1 LSGFVIDTSAIIAVL
16 LREHDAD
23 LFRLYLDQQLLPMI
37 STATL
42 HEAYCVTTRE
52 DFPRKARQV
61 DDLLALVEPEIVAF
75 DLEQLIAARS
85 AYQRYGRGSGHK
97 ANLNMGDCFS
107 YALAKTRNLP
117 LLFKGDDFIHTDIEP
132 ALKPASTAGKA

>member
-1 LSGFVIDTSAIIAVL
+1 MSGFIIDTSAIVAIL

-23 LFRLYLDQQLLPMI
+23 DFRRYLDKRSSPMI

-42 HEAYCVTTRE
+42 HEAYCVSKRGS
-52 DFPRKARQV
+52 FPQEARQV
-61 DDLLALVEPEIVAF
+61 DTLLALVEPEIVAF
-75 DLEQLIAARS
+75 DLDQLVVAREGY
-85 AYQRYGRGSGHK
+85 ARYGRGSGHK

-117 LLFKGDDFIHTDIEP
+117 LLFKGDDFIHTDVEP
-132 ALKPASTAGKA
+132 ALKSAGD